1 LSYIQ
6 HQLEQTQD
14 ALLRVHEREIASSS
28 HVLIASHH
36 RVSVGT
42 EAQGKQASAT
52 RPVPAL
58 QTAANSKDYH
68 DRSLLDYEQL
78 VEAQAISDDQ
88 LCAVEELIV
97 AAAHPISSLCS
108 ASGASHGPGKRGR
121 QLNLSELADSTG
133 GATMQRDII
142 AAQEEAARFRFER
155 DEIQSKL
162 NLLTIMNDEMTHRI
176 QSQTREIELLATG
189 NTRLRE
195 NIRNLEMEHARQVD
209 VIRQQ
214 NSHDMQVSSKMIC
227 P

>member
-1 LSYIQ
+1 
-6 HQLEQTQD
+6 
-14 ALLRVHEREIASSS
+14 
-28 HVLIASHH
+28 
-36 RVSVGT
+36 
-42 EAQGKQASAT
+42 
-52 RPVPAL
+52 
-58 QTAANSKDYH
+58 
-68 DRSLLDYEQL
+68 
-78 VEAQAISDDQ
+78 
-88 LCAVEELIV
+88 
-97 AAAHPISSLCS
+97 
-108 ASGASHGPGKRGR
+108 
-121 QLNLSELADSTG
+121 
-133 GATMQRDII
+133 MQRDII

>member
-36 RVSVGT
+36 RISVGT

-58 QTAANSKDYH
+58 PPVANSKDYN
-68 DRSLLDYEQL
+68 DRSLLDCEQL
-78 VEAQAISDDQ
+78 VQAQEISDDQ
-88 LCAVEELIV
+88 VCAVEGL
-97 AAAHPISSLCS
+97 ISSVCS
-108 ASGASHGPGKRGR
+108 ASGASHGPGERGR
-121 QLNLSELADSTG
+121 QLNLSDLTKLADSTA

-176 QSQTREIELLATG
+176 QSLTGELKLLATG

-195 NIRNLEMEHARQVD
+195 NIRNIEMEHARQVD

-214 NSHDMQVSSKMIC
+214 NSHDMQVSSQMIC